1 MLTYN
6 QKETAE
12 RIRQLR
18 RKQGW
23 SQEQAAHRLGLTAGS
38 LSRMERGMRG
48 CSVELLT
55 CIGALYEVSMDYL
68 VFGRQSEPGMDR
80 RMRSA
85 CPPVFCGKIRGLG
98 AEMPL
103 LNGICTESGSYYQI
117 ISGVG
122 WMVGHIGRVICQ
134 IGGGRKWRYAVQ

>member
-6 QKETAE
+6 QRDTAE

-18 RKQGW
+18 LKQGW

-55 CIGALYEVSMDYL
+55 CIGALYGVSMDYL
-68 VFGRQSEPGMDR
+68 VFGRQSEPGMER
-80 RMRSA
+80 
-85 CPPVFCGKIRGLG
+85 RGLEELIRYLMALREGYVGGMGEPMPEFPVPEVPVG
-98 AEMPL
+98 A
-103 LNGICTESGSYYQI
+103 GI
-117 ISGVG
+117 
-122 WMVGHIGRVICQ
+122 
-134 IGGGRKWRYAVQ
+134 